1 MQNITPLDKNLLPLR
16 KRLGLIMVFFLI
28 STIALSTSLFTLTTL
43 TKSENDNSNPTV
55 LPNVYNLSQSG
66 AQVYASLPSDFPSV
80 SGEVLGVDAR
90 SEIIRQYLDRY
101 HSPLEPYA
109 DFIVEVSD
117 NYGLDYRLTTAIAQQ
132 ESNLCKKIPAG
143 SYNCWGWGIHS
154 RGTLGFESYEQGVE
168 TVSRGIK
175 EKYIDKGFNTIE
187 DIMAK
192 YTPLSQGSWA
202 NGVNEFIDQMK

>member
-1 MQNITPLDKNLLPLR
+1 
-16 KRLGLIMVFFLI
+16 MVFFLI

-43 TKSENDNSNPTV
+43 TKTENDNGPTF
-55 LPNVYNLSQSG
+55 LPNIYNLSQSG

-101 HSPLEPYA
+101 NSPLEPYA
-109 DFIVEVSD
+109 DFIVDVSD

-132 ESNLCKKIPAG
+132 ESNLCKKIPTG

-154 RGTLGFESYEQGVE
+154 RGTLGFESYEAGVE

-175 EKYIDKGFNTIE
+175 EKYIDEGFNTIE

-202 NGVNEFIDQMK
+202 NGVSEFMDQMK